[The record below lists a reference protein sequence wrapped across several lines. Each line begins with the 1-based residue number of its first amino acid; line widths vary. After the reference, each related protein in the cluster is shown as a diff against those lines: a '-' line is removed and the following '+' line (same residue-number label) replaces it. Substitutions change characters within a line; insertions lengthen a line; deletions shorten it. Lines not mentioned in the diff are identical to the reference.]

1 MPGVMTTT
9 LPIECKPND
18 YKNMGLETNTSKDV
32 EKGDYGILEL
42 EYL

>member
-1 MPGVMTTT
+1 MTTT
-9 LPIECKPND
+9 YPLSAD